1 MRHLSTVKEDDES
14 KIKGL
19 KALSAGKVGFIEP
32 MYAKPVTELSERS
45 EWQYEIKF
53 DGHRCLAR
61 QN

>member
-1 MRHLSTVKEDDES
+1 MPKA
-14 KIKGL
+14 KL
-19 KALSAGKVGFIEP
+19 KDSRALSAGKVGFIEP
-32 MYAKPVTELSERS
+32 IYAKPGTELSERS